1 MFENLTVT
9 DFDRL
14 RAFGKAGLP
23 PLCRWLLVSPF
34 VVSLMFL
41 VIIALFAYNVVFVIL
56 RH

>member
-1 MFENLTVT
+1 MTVT

-14 RAFGKAGLP
+14 RAFGKGGLP

-56 RH
+56 RQ